1 MRHQRLET
9 GSWPRH
15 RHATGYAALVLCGNY
30 EEIGDT
36 GRWQIEAGDLVYHR
50 PYEAHSN
57 TISRACSIVN
67 IPIADHLAL
76 PPVCQLDHPDEL
88 LWALAHEEKAVTD
101 CLKVQKAKR
110 PILSDWPDL
119 LARDLRKST
128 VFLAGWAAQAGIR
141 AETVSR
147 GFRRTYGVSPARYA
161 REAQTR
167 RAYAEIIHSDLAL
180 AQIAFD
186 NGFSDQSHLTRS
198 VTAMTGKPPG
208 AWRKVKT
215 VQDYNGAAD

>member
-1 MRHQRLET
+1 MQHQHLKT
-9 GSWPRH
+9 GSWARH
-15 RHATGYAALVLCGNY
+15 RHANGYAALVLSGNY
-30 EEIGDT
+30 EEVGDT

-50 PYEAHSN
+50 PFEAHSN

-67 IPIADHLAL
+67 IPIADNLEL
-76 PPVCQLDHPDEL
+76 PPVCRLDQPDEL
-88 LWALAHEEKAVTD
+88 LRALTHEEKAVAD
-101 CLKVQKAKR
+101 CITVQNAKK

-119 LARDLRKST
+119 LASDLRKST
-128 VFLAGWAAQAGIR
+128 VSLAGWALQAGIR

-147 GFRRTYGVSPARYA
+147 GFRRAYGVSPARYA
-161 REAQTR
+161 REARTR
-167 RAYAEIIHSDLAL
+167 RAFSEIVSSERAL

-208 AWRKVKT
+208 FWRKVKT
-215 VQDYNGAAD
+215 FQDRN